1 MERLTFDGNFCEIAQ
16 CRELPCEH
24 GGSCSQRKVWER
36 LKEYEST
43 GLTPEEIAR
52 AKLETEAG
60 CLKAIART
68 YGIDPNRLREIAK
81 ADRNGRVVVLPVKP
95 VLGPVVSSMLY
106 IIEDGEIFEDWLY
119 EVVVGMS
126 ESGHTNAIFLTGQDQ
141 ISFSQSDIGKA
152 VFLTCEDAEAA
163 LKEVSTDG

>member
-1 MERLTFDGNFCEIAQ
+1 MNNITDNEDYGVRMAAQ
-16 CRELPCEH
+16 LLGIEPDCLREL
-24 GGSCSQRKVWER
+24 V
-36 LKEYEST
+36 
-43 GLTPEEIAR
+43 
-52 AKLETEAG
+52 EAD
-60 CLKAIART
+60 K
-68 YGIDPNRLREIAK
+68 
-81 ADRNGRVVVLPVKP
+81 NGRVVVLPVKP

-106 IIEDGEIFEDWLY
+106 IIEDGEIIEDWLY

-141 ISFSQSDIGKA
+141 MSFSQSDIGKA